1 MEVNSRLMVVV
12 GLMDE
17 FNNRGGVLM
26 LRSCGPHVAV
36 RSAVC

>member
-26 LRSCGPHVAV
+26 LQSARSCNIS
-36 RSAVC
+36 RLLK